1 MKIAFTG
8 FFKDE
13 SGYGESARRLLGAL
27 HEVGAEVAPGMVLS
41 NGAAEISS
49 EEMPLELQGFL
60 EHPGFL
66 AEAPD
71 VHLMYVAA
79 NEFPILRVPGQR
91 SAGLTCWETD
101 LLHVAYVAG
110 CADLDCVIVPS
121 RLNAEVFRNAGIEA
135 VAVPFPTAQPGGDGI
150 EAAPVGDEAFVF
162 YTVLTWQERKNP
174 RGLLT
179 AYLTAFSGFD
189 NVELVVKVNGP
200 RFLKSRIEQ
209 EITELITAINRPNP
223 PKVRLIVDTW
233 PAERIWA
240 LHRRGDCFVLLT
252 RGESFTLPALD
263 ALTVGNQIII
273 TEWGGHRDYLAERD
287 GVLFV
292 EARLTPVVQ
301 SYPYFTGDQAWA
313 DPDILQAA
321 DMMRAAFK
329 GGRTSKRT
337 HDLSSL
343 APAVV
348 GQQLVEA
355 LRGK

>member
-135 VAVPFPTAQPGGDGI
+135 VAV
-150 EAAPVGDEAFVF
+150 
-162 YTVLTWQERKNP
+162 
-174 RGLLT
+174 
-179 AYLTAFSGFD
+179 
-189 NVELVVKVNGP
+189 
-200 RFLKSRIEQ
+200 
-209 EITELITAINRPNP
+209 
-223 PKVRLIVDTW
+223 
-233 PAERIWA
+233 
-240 LHRRGDCFVLLT
+240 
-252 RGESFTLPALD
+252 
-263 ALTVGNQIII
+263 
-273 TEWGGHRDYLAERD
+273 
-287 GVLFV
+287 
-292 EARLTPVVQ
+292 
-301 SYPYFTGDQAWA
+301 
-313 DPDILQAA
+313 
-321 DMMRAAFK
+321 
-329 GGRTSKRT
+329 
-337 HDLSSL
+337 
-343 APAVV
+343 
-348 GQQLVEA
+348 
-355 LRGK
+355 